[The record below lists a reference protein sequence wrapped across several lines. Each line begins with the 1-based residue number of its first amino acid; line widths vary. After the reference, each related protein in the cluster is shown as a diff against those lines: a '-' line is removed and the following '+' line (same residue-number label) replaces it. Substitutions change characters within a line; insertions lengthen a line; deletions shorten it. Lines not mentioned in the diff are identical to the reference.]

1 MASATGDDFHFRDPE
16 NDASFVDV
24 VQKSLIKVIAKRL
37 IDSVEDVARQPVA
50 GGQTGGGDAE
60 SAAAGGSGDGQ
71 DAVDGG
77 EADAAEPGNGAE
89 KETGLVNMLIAVV
102 GDLIRDHRQELEEAV
117 AALMNYRV
125 DKLRDAI
132 GKIWNRFRGTNFRWY
147 HLVSFV
153 AFCALLI
160 FRKSRAGADVLQLA
174 RTAAECVYE
183 WIVTEW
189 KKAFINLGGWLG
201 FCKCY
206 GEGVG
211 KGQSQLTEEE
221 RARQETMAMI
231 GTTAGYALA
240 FIIVLTPCY
249 YLYRDFV
256 RIPEPD

>member
-1 MASATGDDFHFRDPE
+1 MASATGDDFHYRDPE

-24 VQKSLIKVIAKRL
+24 VQQSLIKVVVKRL
-37 IDSVEDVARQPVA
+37 IDSVEDIARQPVA
-50 GGQTGGGDAE
+50 GGQTGGGDAD

-117 AALMNYRV
+117 NALMNHRV
-125 DKLRDAI
+125 DKLRDTI
-132 GKIWNRFRGTNFRWY
+132 RKIWNRFRGTNFRWY
-147 HLVSFV
+147 HLVSFL

-189 KKAFINLGGWLG
+189 KKAFINLGGWVG
-201 FCKCY
+201 FCQFCD
-206 GEGVG
+206 GDLG
-211 KGQSQLTEEE
+211 KLPAEE
-221 RARQETMAMI
+221 RARQDTMATI
-231 GTTAGYALA
+231 GKAAGCALA
-240 FIIVLTPCY
+240 FASI
-249 YLYRDFV
+249 LYAVYHSYQDFV